1 MQFKRHRELKR
12 TRIEIIPMID
22 TMFFLLVF
30 FMLSSLALTKLNGLP
45 VNLPQADS
53 APKQAPAPLTITID
67 ANRRLYVNK
76 TPVTFETL
84 EPVLREKAGGAKAN
98 LAEATVIINA
108 DTTVPH
114 GEVVRSI
121 DGAREV
127 GITKFAI
134 ATAPGGD
141 ATPVGAPAGAPQ

>member
-45 VNLPQADS
+45 VNLPQADT
-53 APKQAPAPLTITID
+53 APKQPSAPLTITID
-67 ANRRLYVNK
+67 AERKLYVNK

-84 EPVLREKAGGAKAN
+84 EPVLLEKAGGAKAN
-98 LAEATVIINA
+98 LADATVIINA

-134 ATAPGGD
+134 ATSPGGD
-141 ATPVGAPAGAPQ
+141 ATPVGAPQ

>member
-30 FMLSSLALTKLNGLP
+30 FMLSSLALTRLNGLQ

-53 APKQAPAPLTITID
+53 APKQPAAQLTITID
-67 ANRRLYVNK
+67 ANRKLYVNK

-84 EPVLREKAGGAKAN
+84 EPTLLAKAGGAGAN
-98 LAEATVIINA
+98 LADATVIINA

-134 ATAPGGD
+134 ATSPGGD
-141 ATPVGAPAGAPQ
+141 AAAVEAPQ

>member
-30 FMLSSLALTKLNGLP
+30 FMLSSLALTRLNGLP

-53 APKQAPAPLTITID
+53 APKQPPTQLTITID
-67 ANRRLYVNK
+67 ANRKLYVNK
-76 TPVTFETL
+76 TPVTFENL
-84 EPVLREKAGGAKAN
+84 EPVLLEKAGGPNAN
-98 LAEATVIINA
+98 LADATVIINA

-134 ATAPGGD
+134 ATSPGGD
-141 ATPVGAPAGAPQ
+141 ATAVEAPQ